1 MHCQRLFVQG
11 QGSQYFE
18 VQPPENDDDPAI
30 VPVNGDAA
38 WARVGEAMAKAW
50 ERVEK
55 RAISTIQAGER
66 DEVNP
71 WVERTQWLPYLS
83 QGAKCTV
90 YRVDFC
96 VRDRSYAYSGDI

>member
-1 MHCQRLFVQG
+1 VD
-11 QGSQYFE
+11 SE
-18 VQPPENDDDPAI
+18 
-30 VPVNGDAA
+30 AA

-71 WVERTQWLPYLS
+71 WVERTQWLLYLV
-83 QGAKCTV
+83 GMERADLLACIEAPIAEPEP
-90 YRVDFC
+90 
-96 VRDRSYAYSGDI
+96 RSDVEGELVEAAI